1 MVNRC
6 IYRMICIVLALS
18 AALES
23 VGQVHVSGIV
33 RDSESGEVLIGAN
46 VFHHSGAKRS
56 GQLGTITD
64 NNGYYSLV
72 LQQSKDTLFVS
83 FVGYKTKWYVVKADT
98 LLNIF
103 LAPGREIE
111 EVQVFGQKKTHFNQ
125 VRLSGKELIRI
136 PSIGA
141 EPDVLKTLQLMPGI
155 LSQNEGSSNLLIRG
169 GGPGQNLFLIDNV
182 PLYYVNHLGGFMSV
196 FNPEV
201 LNDVRVMKGGIPAKY
216 GGKLSSVVD
225 ITMREGNQQGRKG
238 SAGIGFVGANITY
251 EGPLNDEMT
260 FMVSARKTFTK
271 VLFGLVSLMADQ
283 DYIVTY
289 GFYDFNGK
297 LTWKKDPKNTFHA
310 NLYVGDDQF
319 SIFLMDDN
327 DRMRSVN
334 FWGNILGSLHWK
346 HLLTSRLQHNTSL
359 SYTRYRLRDHRHY
372 AFEES
377 RDSTFVFTRN
387 YRTVVRDVTL
397 KSDWRYRANRFLAFD
412 FGLQSSALFFIPND
426 YRQNLYNIERTIE
439 HINGSETSLY
449 LENQLNLGSVVELN
463 AGLRGV
469 QYFTPGYTDFSLEP
483 RIDLSLQA
491 SPHLIFNGTYM
502 RVRQYA
508 NLVFSSGNF
517 LNNEVWVPIQ
527 QGMDPASAQQ
537 YTAGVKAT
545 FGREMFS
552 LEIDAYTKEMEDLL
566 AFREGYANLRG
577 DAAWRSKLET
587 DGRGSSKGI
596 EFLLRKNRGNWTGFL
611 SYAYSHTTRQFDNI
625 NGGSEY
631 IFEYDRPHS
640 FSFDVQYKFNDHWEM
655 NLLWV
660 YQSGLPYTPAIA
672 RTYVPVTSES
682 DLFYGYEA
690 LVYGERNSERMR
702 PYHRLD
708 VGLHYN
714 TKNQRG
720 RDARYS
726 FSIYN
731 TYNRKNPY
739 FYFYNNEPS
748 LNFFQ
753 YWQDDEPFLKL
764 YQFSYFPIIPT
775 LSYKVFF

>member
-1 MVNRC
+1 MCILMV
-6 IYRMICIVLALS
+6 LTGT
-18 AALES
+18 LETY
-23 VGQVHVSGIV
+23 GQVHVSGIV

-46 VFHHSGAKRS
+46 VFYHSGRTGFK
-56 GQLGTITD
+56 QHGTITD

-72 LQQSKDTLFVS
+72 LQDAEDTLAVS
-83 FVGYKTKWYVVKADT
+83 FVGYKTKFYAAKEDS
-98 LLNIF
+98 LLNVY
-103 LAPGREIE
+103 LDPGRMIE
-111 EVQVFGQKKTHFNQ
+111 EVQVFGQKKTQFNQ

-225 ITMREGNQQGRKG
+225 ITMREGNQHERKG
-238 SAGIGFVGANITY
+238 SAGIGVVGANITY
-251 EGPLNDEMT
+251 EGPVNDEMT
-260 FMVSARKTFTK
+260 FIVSARKTFTE
-271 VLFGLVSLMADQ
+271 VLFGLASLMADQ

-289 GFYDFNGK
+289 GFYDLNGK

-310 NLYVGDDQF
+310 NMYIGDDQF
-319 SIFLMDDN
+319 SIFLMDDD

-346 HLLTSRLQHNTSL
+346 YLLSSRLQHNTSL
-359 SYTRYRLRDHRHY
+359 SYTRYRLKDHRYY

-387 YRTVVRDVTL
+387 YRTLVQDVTL
-397 KSDWRYRANRFLAFD
+397 KSDWRYRVNRILAFD

-426 YRQNLYNIERTIE
+426 YKQNLYSVKRTIE
-439 HINGSETSLY
+439 HVNGLETSLY
-449 LENQLNLGSVVELN
+449 LENLLTLGSIVELN
-463 AGLRGV
+463 AGVRGV
-469 QYFTPGYTDFSLEP
+469 NYFTSEYSDISLEP
-483 RIDLSLQA
+483 RLDLSVQA

-508 NLVFSSGNF
+508 NMVFSSGNF

-527 QGMDPASAQQ
+527 QGMEPASADQ
-537 YTAGVKAT
+537 YTVGLKAM
-545 FGREMFS
+545 FARQMFS
-552 LEIDAYTKEMEDLL
+552 LEVDAYKKEMKDLL

-587 DGRGSSKGI
+587 GGRGSSKGI
-596 EFLLRKNRGNWTGFL
+596 ELLLRKNRGNWTGFL
-611 SYAYSHTTRQFDNI
+611 SYAYSQTTRQFENI
-625 NGGSEY
+625 NGGKEY

-640 FSFDVQYKFNDHWEM
+640 FSVDVQYMFNDHWEM
-655 NLLWV
+655 NILWV
-660 YQSGLPYTPAIA
+660 YQSGLPYTSAIA
-672 RTYVPVTSES
+672 RTYVPVTSDT
-682 DLFYGYEA
+682 DLFYEYEA

-714 TKNQRG
+714 TKSRSG

-753 YWQDDEPFLKL
+753 YWHNDEPFLKL

-775 LSYKVFF
+775 VSYKVFF